1 MIPHRLVRYSLHRKR
16 VVFLYEES
24 SLDIILS
31 VADSEPTGVDLDI
44 DPDIAHGP
52 IKIS

>member
-1 MIPHRLVRYSLHRKR
+1 MLLH
-16 VVFLYEES
+16 EES
-24 SLDIILS
+24 GLDIILS
-31 VADSEPTGVDLDI
+31 VADSKPIDVDLDI

>member
-1 MIPHRLVRYSLHRKR
+1 MLLH
-16 VVFLYEES
+16 EES

-31 VADSEPTGVDLDI
+31 VADSEPIGVDLNI
-44 DPDIAHGP
+44 DPDIVHEP